1 LDWNGSTSKLLSM
14 IYCGWFARMILYAI
28 HMLIM
33 FTALLWIN
41 PFTEILVS
49 KNNDG
54 GKGVHLVSEIHWPH
68 YLKYVKLSFRASR
81 RQITNKIV

>member
-1 LDWNGSTSKLLSM
+1 M
-14 IYCGWFARMILYAI
+14 IFCGWFARMILYAI

-54 GKGVHLVSEIHWPH
+54 GKGVRLVSEID
-68 YLKYVKLSFRASR
+68 
-81 RQITNKIV
+81 